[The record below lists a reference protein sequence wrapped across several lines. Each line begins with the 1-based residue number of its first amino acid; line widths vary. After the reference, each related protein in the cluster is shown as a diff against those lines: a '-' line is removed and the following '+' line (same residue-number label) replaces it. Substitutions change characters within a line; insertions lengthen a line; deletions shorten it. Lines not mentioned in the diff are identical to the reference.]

1 MPVDLSD
8 VLHVLAHELRGPSGI
23 AQGYLRMLLE
33 DRLID
38 SADRRRALEQTQQA
52 LARVS
57 ELTNE
62 SSQLAN
68 WFDAQ
73 RETKVVGRV
82 DARALIER
90 VAANAGIDPVPTT
103 HIDVAPASASVPT
116 ASQDALAA
124 ALATCVKATAR
135 ELKGK
140 PVTIAARVNGNHT
153 LDVLIGSDEQLDVL
167 SQGPDAD
174 NAGPISLER
183 GGLGLSLV
191 LAAAVLDAHGAAQWT
206 TNGSRNTVGVRL
218 PLDER
223 PHQ

>member
-33 DRLID
+33 DRLTD
-38 SADRRRALEQTQQA
+38 SAERRRVLEQTQRA

-62 SSQLAN
+62 SSELAN
-68 WFDAQ
+68 WFKAQ
-73 RETKVVGRV
+73 HESKAAGHV

-90 VAANAGIDPVPTT
+90 AAASTDVEPAPNARID
-103 HIDVAPASASVPT
+103 IAPGSALVPT
-116 ASQDALAA
+116 AAEDALAN
-124 ALATCVKATAR
+124 ALAACVKATAR

-140 PVTIAARVNGNHT
+140 PVTISARVNGSRAM
-153 LDVLIGSDEQLDVL
+153 DVLIGGEDQLDGL
-167 SQGPDAD
+167 SHGPDAA
-174 NAGPISLER
+174 NAGPIPLER

-191 LAAAVLDAHGAAQWT
+191 FAAAVLDAHGAARWT
-206 TNGSRNTVGVRL
+206 TNGSRNTVGIRL
-218 PLDER
+218 PLKER
-223 PHQ
+223 AHP

>member
-1 MPVDLSD
+1 MSVDISD

-33 DRLID
+33 NRLTD
-38 SADRRRALEQTQQA
+38 SADRRRALEQTQRA

-73 RETKVVGRV
+73 RETKVAGHV

-90 VAANAGIDPVPTT
+90 VAASAGIDPVPTI

-116 ASQDALAA
+116 ASEDALAA
-124 ALATCVKATAR
+124 ALAACVKAAAR

-140 PVTIAARVNGNHT
+140 PVTIATRVNGNHA
-153 LDVLIGSDEQLDVL
+153 LDVLIGSDEQLDAL

-191 LAAAVLDAHGAAQWT
+191 LAAAVLDAHGAAHWT

-218 PLDER
+218 PLEER